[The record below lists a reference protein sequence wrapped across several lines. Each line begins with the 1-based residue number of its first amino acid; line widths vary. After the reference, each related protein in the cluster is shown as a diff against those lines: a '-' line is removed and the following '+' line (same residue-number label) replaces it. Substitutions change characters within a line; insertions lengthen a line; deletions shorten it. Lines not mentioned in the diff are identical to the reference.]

1 MTLDAE
7 AVQTIKDNPEDAAS
21 LANLIYLSENELS
34 IIRKR
39 KGRGFSYQRNGEKIS
54 DEKHLD
60 RIKSLVIPP
69 AWENVKISHLHNGHL
84 QVIGRDEKNRKQY
97 LYHATWSK
105 LRNQTKFYKMTEFGK
120 ILPKIR
126 KTVEKDLDL
135 PSMSQR
141 KVLALIIRLMEETHI
156 RIGNAY
162 YAKNNKTYGLSTLRS
177 RHLKTSKTNIKFEFI
192 GKKGKEHSI
201 TVKNKKLVK
210 LVNQCEEI
218 PGWELFKFIDE
229 NGNKKSI
236 DSGMINDYIHEISG
250 DQFSAKDFRTW
261 AASKIFFETLYEEGY
276 NKDEKENKKNIL
288 TAFDAAAE
296 GLGNTRAV
304 CRSYYVHPNIVE
316 NYETGAIEPFFKK
329 VKDNNS
335 KNYSTLSGTEKVML
349 EMIAGYEIEV

>member
-7 AVQTIKDNPEDAAS
+7 AVKTIKDNPQDAAS
-21 LANLIYLSENELS
+21 LANLIYLSEPELS

-39 KGRGFSYQRNGEKIS
+39 RGRGFSYLRNGERIS
-54 DEKHLD
+54 DNKHIE
-60 RIKSLVIPP
+60 RIKGLVIPP
-69 AWENVKISHLHNGHL
+69 AWEKVRIAHLENGHL

-97 LYHATWSK
+97 LYHPTWSN

-120 ILPKIR
+120 VLPKLR
-126 KTVEKDLDL
+126 KTVETDLDL
-135 PSMSQR
+135 PTMSQR
-141 KVLALIIRLMEETHI
+141 KVLALVIRLMEETHI

-162 YAKNNKTYGLSTLRS
+162 YAKNNKTYGLSTLRT
-177 RHLKTSKTNIKFEFI
+177 RHVKTSKNNLKFEFV

-210 LVNQCEEI
+210 LVNQCEDI
-218 PGWELFKFIDE
+218 PGWELFKFLDE
-229 NGNKKSI
+229 DGQKQTI

-276 NKDEKENKKNIL
+276 TEDEKINKKNII
-288 TAFDAAAE
+288 TAFDAAAT

-316 NYETGAIEPFFKK
+316 NYENGTIAPFFKK
-329 VKDNNS
+329 VKENSS
-335 KNYSTLSGTEKVML
+335 KNYGTLSGTEKVML

>member
-7 AVQTIKDNPEDAAS
+7 AVHSINDNPQDAAS

-39 KGRGFSYQRNGEKIS
+39 HGKGFSYQRNGEKIS
-54 DEKHLD
+54 DDRHLE

-69 AWENVKISHLHNGHL
+69 AWENVRIAHLHNGHL

-97 LYHATWSK
+97 LYHPTWSN
-105 LRNQTKFYKMTEFGK
+105 LRNQTKFFKMTEFGK

-126 KTVEKDLDL
+126 ETVEKDLDL
-135 PSMSQR
+135 PTMSQR

-162 YAKNNKTYGLSTLRS
+162 YAKNNKTYGLSTLRT
-177 RHLKTSKTNIKFEFI
+177 RHVKTSKTNVKFEFV

-218 PGWELFKFIDE
+218 PGWELFKFINED
-229 NGNKKSI
+229 GAKQSI
-236 DSGMINDYIHEISG
+236 DSGMVNEYIHEISG
-250 DQFSAKDFRTW
+250 DKFSAKDFRTW

-276 NKDEKENKKNIL
+276 TEDDKENKKNIIS
-288 TAFDAAAE
+288 AFDAAAA

-316 NYETGAIEPFFKK
+316 NYETGAINPFFKK
-329 VKDNNS
+329 VKDNAS
-335 KNYSTLSGTEKVML
+335 KNYATLSGTEKVML
-349 EMIAGYEIEV
+349 RMIAGYEIEV